1 MKEQQDLVERNGREP
16 HGGDTAHTEA
26 ERRDEETMPAGQSP
40 AGQTP
45 HREHYAYVEH
55 GVRGAA
61 GHAVFDRR
69 SEHSRVSL
77 TLCLSLQP
85 CASHPART
93 GAPAAGPSSAC
104 AAQASAEP
112 AAKRSFRRRNSTPR
126 TPGQHPDAR
135 SRDPP
140 ACAGAVWPEK
150 APRPER
156 GPQRHSCSGPGK
168 SPSSVGPPFFG
179 GGGVCSLSWGASA
192 FSLFGE
198 DLGGEG
204 WRDSPPLPQPHQRG
218 DKQVCRFWGWHRLW
232 QTGLHGGGG
241 RGAATFQVLGE
252 RRGGHVPGPR
262 LSAFKSW
269 LPLPRWVTLG
279 KLLTS
284 LIPH

>member
-1 MKEQQDLVERNGREP
+1 MREQQDLVERNGREP

-45 HREHYAYVEH
+45 HREHYACVEH
-55 GVRGAA
+55 GVGGAA

-69 SEHSRVSL
+69 SEHSRVAL

-135 SRDPP
+135 LRDPP

-179 GGGVCSLSWGASA
+179 GGGCAAS
-192 FSLFGE
+192 
-198 DLGGEG
+198 LGGLLPSAYLVKTLVEKAGGTLLPSPSPTRGVTNRSAGFGVGTGSGRLDCMVEVGGELLPSRSWEKDEEG
-204 WRDSPPLPQPHQRG
+204 ICLDPGSLLSNPGCHFL
-218 DKQVCRFWGWHRLW
+218 
-232 QTGLHGGGG
+232 GG
-241 RGAATFQVLGE
+241 
-252 RRGGHVPGPR
+252 
-262 LSAFKSW
+262 
-269 LPLPRWVTLG
+269 
-279 KLLTS
+279 
-284 LIPH
+284 